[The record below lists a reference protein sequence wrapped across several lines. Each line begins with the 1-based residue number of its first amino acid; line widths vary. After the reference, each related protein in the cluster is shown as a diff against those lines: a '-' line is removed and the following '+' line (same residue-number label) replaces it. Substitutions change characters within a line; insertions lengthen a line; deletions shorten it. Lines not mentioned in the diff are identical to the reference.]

1 MAAAVA
7 LRGAVLTTLVLST
20 SLGLA
25 GVAAAAPNDP
35 PPNHPTAEAAAS
47 AERCMPE
54 THSWA
59 GVASLGAERTSLAT
73 DLTITAGLGVR
84 LEVVGVS
91 ADGIDSNGVAH
102 ALGVSIGGV
111 DARPAVTVSGGA
123 VTVHAAT
130 QPVVEVTGVTVVLL
144 RCDTV
149 SVLPPVAPSTSD
161 LAQWPDLAQRPAV
174 ATADVSATPA
184 QLPATG
190 ASTTMALAALAV
202 TAVGCGLLGFGRRSS
217 RAR

>member
-1 MAAAVA
+1 MAAAIA

-20 SLGLA
+20 SLGLG
-25 GVAAAAPNDP
+25 GVAAAAPNP
-35 PPNHPTAEAAAS
+35 PAVEAAAS
-47 AERCMPE
+47 AERCTPE

-59 GVASLGAERTSLAT
+59 GVASLGADRTSLAT

-91 ADGIDSNGVAH
+91 ADGIDSDGVAH

-111 DARPAVTVSGGA
+111 EARPAVTVSGGA

-149 SVLPPVAPSTSD
+149 SVLAPMAPSQSD
-161 LAQWPDLAQRPAV
+161 LAQSSAV
-174 ATADVSATPA
+174 APADVSAPSA

-190 ASTTMALAALAV
+190 ATTTVALTALAV
-202 TAVGCGLLGFGRRSS
+202 TAAGCGLLGFGRRSS

>member
-1 MAAAVA
+1 MAAAIA

-25 GVAAAAPNDP
+25 GVAAAAPNP
-35 PPNHPTAEAAAS
+35 PAPNPPAIETAAS

-54 THSWA
+54 AHSWA

-91 ADGIDSNGVAH
+91 ADGIDSDGVAH

-111 DARPAVTVSGGA
+111 EARPAVTVPGGA

-149 SVLPPVAPSTSD
+149 SVLAPMAPSQSD
-161 LAQWPDLAQRPAV
+161 LAQSSAV
-174 ATADVSATPA
+174 APADVSAPSA

-190 ASTTMALAALAV
+190 ATTTVALTALAV
-202 TAVGCGLLGFGRRSS
+202 TAAGCGLLGFGRRSS